1 MKKIIYS
8 LVAML
13 FMGGII
19 TSCIPT
25 VEPDGVKEMRYAH
38 AEYLRALADLTT
50 ANKAVVDA
58 EAAVKNAQAAIKQA
72 KAAQEQA
79 RARALELANELTAAQ
94 NEQAIAN
101 ILDEMEQDR
110 LNNEADLC
118 AAKAALAQ
126 AQKDLEDALAAI
138 EIEKLAMSTEEATAL
153 AAIKANYD
161 AAAARLKAWYEDY
174 QEEYQDWYDM
184 YYIWLL
190 RQALGA
196 GDYVDPYWADYE
208 GQSVYEYLYLYYDVN
223 LWTADMQEE
232 FIAERIKLDEFD
244 LENAKAEAEFWK
256 SLLEDMDFDY
266 LAEAQKYED
275 EANAMAPDFA
285 DVLRDSVL
293 FENEYGTA
301 RDRAIYAANAAYDE
315 AKDAPLKAYKDAID
329 ALKKANNGWDKKVN
343 EVAEEDIDNAKK
355 NWTGKKV
362 GYSFSKKYALPEHVA
377 GDVVDLYETQAG
389 LNGFAQN
396 VEFIKTAGK
405 PDSLKVTIEAQKDSA
420 AYATIVDTVWNGNQA
435 TEKLLKM
442 KTGLKSVYDDF
453 GRAYLYDLD
462 AEGIKADKEI
472 LEAYAKKVQSQYDSL
487 LKILK
492 SAKDGNGKALVE
504 AWAKKVEKAGK
515 DVKDLAAKVDEYDNR
530 DGIAKNNVYRYEDK
544 VLSTDGQGPRL
555 IIGYAYS
562 GRTISQATDDAT
574 HFILDAPS
582 KPWFTNGDGVTPV
595 DPAQPLTIAPTKA
608 DSTTVFNAIKDYFKA
623 IASVNEKSVPYLKFI
638 AGEGVGTFKLD
649 SVRADKI
656 EFAGI
661 QMKKTNTY
669 LDGLGLHRAAAYDN
683 KGINALDAAP
693 AVTNYVDAFTNL
705 MQLFNHYV
713 HGDPLTLP
721 FYNAKDAAYSAT
733 TSGVE
738 DYVQYVKDFKAD
750 NAESELGS
758 FMKAFDSYSAADFTK
773 YTNMSDEG
781 KAVAKWMDA
790 CQRYFGVEGFAGIG
804 EKVFFVKETFVE
816 PENIAVFAGIPTYG
830 AENLKKIANNKIPYT
845 NALGR
850 VDVVTPWTYQFE
862 FAANAIENNIAVFD
876 GAAAAVDY
884 VETNNDMVMKS
895 IVFELLE
902 ADYLVALANGEK
914 SVSEIWAELG
924 KVLEQVKADMD
935 AVVASTKAAQK
946 ANDDLAKKFQ
956 EALDTYRKA
965 TKDLVDE
972 RDAAIK
978 AANDAYD
985 AAKKEILD
993 PITDRYIELRAK
1005 YDDLMNLAE
1014 SLRGAYATL
1023 WAGGAPDTDALLEYL
1038 YKKYTDALE
1047 DIDDLTYEINELK
1060 LIAGLITI
1068 EDPTL
1073 DEIQEVIDTIQEIL
1087 DDMDWDEYYDLEFWY
1102 EYWKAAY
1109 EAAVARFAE

>member
-19 TSCIPT
+19 TSCIPNT
-25 VEPDGVKEMRYAH
+25 EPDGVKEMRLAH
-38 AEYLRALADLTT
+38 ADYLRALADLTT
-50 ANKAVVDA
+50 ANKDVVAA
-58 EAAVKNAQAAIKQA
+58 EAAVKNAQAAIKRA
-72 KAAQEQA
+72 KAAQEEA

-94 NEQAIAN
+94 NEQDIAN
-101 ILDEMEQDR
+101 ILDKMEQDR

-118 AAKAALAQ
+118 AAKAKLAA

-138 EIEKLAMSTEEATAL
+138 EIEKLAMSEEEAKAL
-153 AAIKANYD
+153 AAIKKEYVD
-161 AAAARLKAWYEDY
+161 AAAKLKAWYEDY
-174 QEEYQDWYDM
+174 KAEYQEWYDI

-208 GQSVYEYLYLYYDVN
+208 GQSVWDYLYTWYDGVN

-256 SLLEDMDFDY
+256 GLLEDMDFDY

-275 EANAMAPDFA
+275 EANAMAPEFA
-285 DVLRDSVL
+285 DLLRDSVL

-301 RDRAIYAANAAYDE
+301 RDRAINAANDAYDE
-315 AKDAPLKAYKDAID
+315 AKDAPLEAYKKAVDD
-329 ALKKANNGWDKKVN
+329 LKKANKNWKKMVD
-343 EVAEEDIDNAKK
+343 ELAIEDVDNAQKK
-355 NWTGKKV
+355 WTAKKV
-362 GYSFSKKYALPEHVA
+362 GYAFEKKYALPEHVA

-462 AEGIKADKEI
+462 AEGIKADKDV

-492 SAKDGNGKALVE
+492 SAKDENGKALVE

-515 DVKDLAAKVDEYDNR
+515 DVADLAKKVDAYDNR
-530 DGIAKNNVYRYEDK
+530 DGIADNNVYRYEDK
-544 VLSTDGQGPRL
+544 VIPSDGQGPRL
-555 IIGYAYS
+555 IIGYAYD

-574 HFILDAPS
+574 HFILDAPAT
-582 KPWFTNGDGVTPV
+582 PWFDATI
-595 DPAQPLTIAPTKA
+595 AQPLTIAPTKA
-608 DSTTVFNAIKDYFKA
+608 DSTLVFNAIKDYFTA
-623 IASVNEKSVPYLKFI
+623 IASVNAKAVPYLKFI

-721 FYNAKDAAYSAT
+721 FYNATDAAYSAT

-750 NAESELGS
+750 NAKSELGS

-862 FAANAIENNIAVFD
+862 FAADAIENNIAVFD
-876 GAAAAVDY
+876 GAAAAADY
-884 VETNNDMVMKS
+884 VVNNNDMVMKS

-935 AVVASTKAAQK
+935 AVVASTKATQK
-946 ANDDLAKKFQ
+946 ANDDLAAKFN
-956 EALDTYRKA
+956 EALNTYRTA
-965 TKDLVDE
+965 TKDLKDE

-978 AANDAYD
+978 EANDTYD

-993 PITDRYIELRAK
+993 PISEKYVELRNK
-1005 YDDLMNLAE
+1005 YNDLMNLADG
-1014 SLRGAYATL
+1014 LRGAYATL
-1023 WAGGAPDTDALLEYL
+1023 WANGAPDTDALLEYL

-1060 LIAGLITI
+1060 LLAGLITI

-1073 DEIQEVIDTIQEIL
+1073 DEIQETIDLIQDIL
-1087 DDMDWDEYYDLEFWY
+1087 DEMDWDEYYDLEFWY